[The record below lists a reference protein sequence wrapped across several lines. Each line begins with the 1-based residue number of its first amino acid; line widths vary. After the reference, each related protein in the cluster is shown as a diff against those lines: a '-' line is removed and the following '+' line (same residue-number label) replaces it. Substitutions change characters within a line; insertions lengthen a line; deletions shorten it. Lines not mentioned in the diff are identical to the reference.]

1 MFYCLCSNLLLI
13 NDAKLTVAKFAG
25 SVDVGSLGRANGA
38 DWDFSKNMMIN
49 LNENEM
55 RIGTIT
61 EVQD

>member
-1 MFYCLCSNLLLI
+1 M
-13 NDAKLTVAKFAG
+13 AKFVG
-25 SVDVGSLGRANGA
+25 SVDVGSLGRAKRA